1 MSIHPT
7 AIVAATASI
16 PESCTVGPYCTI
28 GPNVVLGEDCELVSH
43 VVLDGKTRLGARNR
57 VYSFACLGVAPQDLK
72 YRGEATGL
80 EAGDDNTFRECVTI
94 SRGTAGGGGT
104 TRVGSHCLIMAY
116 THIGHDSRI
125 GDHCILAN
133 GATLAGHVTVED
145 HASVGALCPVHQ
157 YCCIGKY
164 AYVGGGTTITQD
176 VLPFSLTSAKR
187 DTHAYSLNRV
197 GLERSGFTKEQMR
210 ALQHA
215 YRILLAAKL
224 NTSQALE
231 HLHGEGELDPCV
243 AYLLAFIERS
253 QRGVIK

>member
-1 MSIHPT
+1 M
-7 AIVAATASI
+7 
-16 PESCTVGPYCTI
+16 
-28 GPNVVLGEDCELVSH
+28 
-43 VVLDGKTRLGARNR
+43 
-57 VYSFACLGVAPQDLK
+57 
-72 YRGEATGL
+72 
-80 EAGDDNTFRECVTI
+80 TI
-94 SRGTAGGGGT
+94 SRGTNGGGGT

-116 THIGHDSRI
+116 THIGHDSTI
-125 GDHCILAN
+125 GNHCILAN

-157 YCCIGKY
+157 FCCIGKY

-187 DTHAYSLNRV
+187 ETHAYSLNRI
-197 GLERSGFTKEQMR
+197 GLERSGFSAQQLR

-231 HLHGEGELDPCV
+231 RLRGEGELEACV
-243 AYLLAFIERS
+243 AYLVAFIERS

>member
-1 MSIHPT
+1 
-7 AIVAATASI
+7 
-16 PESCTVGPYCTI
+16 
-28 GPNVVLGEDCELVSH
+28 
-43 VVLDGKTRLGARNR
+43 
-57 VYSFACLGVAPQDLK
+57 VAPQDLK
-72 YRGEATGL
+72 YRGEATAL
-80 EAGDDNTFRECVTI
+80 EIGDDNTIREYVTI
-94 SRGTAGGGGT
+94 SRGTQGGGGT

-116 THIGHDSRI
+116 THIGHDSAI
-125 GDHCILAN
+125 GNHCILAN

-145 HASVGALCPVHQ
+145 YASVGALCPVHQ
-157 YCCIGKY
+157 FCCIGKH

-187 DTHAYSLNRV
+187 ETHAYSLNRI
-197 GLERSGFTKEQMR
+197 GLERSGFTAPQLK

-231 HLHGEGELDPCV
+231 RLRGEGDLDGCV